1 MPVIQAYLSLSG
13 LMGCSFSPNKPLL
26 LKDFREFR
34 DLLIIFPSYTIIGSG
49 PEWGGDVLAEPGFV
63 GRTSTIEAQQG
74 NGHHQQERVEAVGVF
89 QSGFI
94 KLEFS

>member
-1 MPVIQAYLSLSG
+1 MVESDLFFEPTPPDLEIGVSTFSG
-13 LMGCSFSPNKPLL
+13 AV
-26 LKDFREFR
+26 D
-34 DLLIIFPSYTIIGSG
+34 FPSQSHLDQSSSDGHK
-49 PEWGGDVLAEPGFV
+49 L
-63 GRTSTIEAQQG
+63 QQG